1 VWVSFDSLGTGL
13 GAQSNV
19 DGRDCGCYEDMTG
32 ARMLDVE
39 LEETASTL
47 HFYRRLLPNSGG
59 HGYRRGG
66 MAIDSAWQMQGMQKA
81 QLTVF
86 SNVTRIPSTSPG
98 AGLPGSGTGN
108 RIFAGGLGDGSPTE
122 IGVRLR
128 SPELDA
134 GGEVPPSHAT
144 NLQIGVHD
152 VMRTHS
158 AGGSGLGD
166 PLFREPWR
174 VAEDLENEMITADV
188 VPTIYG
194 VVLGADGQPDEDAT
208 AQRRREIR
216 AERLG
221 AEPSHEPAPMDEYRS
236 PMRVEARRF
245 VCNHCDQPIA
255 ATSGNWKDGAASR
268 SWPLDDRVADM
279 GTKVRPT
286 SVIAMAMWEHC
297 CPSCGT
303 LLEAEIWPEGEAPA
317 HDVRLGETSDAPGEP
332 F

>member
-1 VWVSFDSLGTGL
+1 
-13 GAQSNV
+13 
-19 DGRDCGCYEDMTG
+19 MTG

-108 RIFAGGLGDGSPTE
+108 LIFAGGLGDGSPTE

-194 VVLGADGQPDEDAT
+194 VVLGADGQPDGDAT

-216 AERLG
+216 TERLG

-236 PMRVEARRF
+236 PMRVDGSSF
-245 VCNHCDQPIA
+245 VCNHCEQPIA
-255 ATSGNWKDGAASR
+255 ETSGNWKDGAKSR
-268 SWPLDDRVADM
+268 SWPLDDRVAEM

-286 SVIAMAMWEHC
+286 SVIAMAMWEHY

-303 LLEAEIWPEGEAPA
+303 LLEAEIWPEGEPLA
-317 HDVRLGETSDAPGEP
+317 HDVRIGETRDEPGEP